1 MSADSGVGSGADV
14 RFLLSGYYGFGNL
27 GDEALLQVIVE
38 QLRARWPHCAVDVLS
53 GDPAATARTYGVEA
67 TPRMDLARVR
77 GAIEAADVV
86 LSGGGGLLQNVT
98 SLKSLLYYSGVI
110 RSAIRAGKPTMVF
123 AQSIGPLDFW
133 GRAMV
138 RNFCKGLRAATVRD
152 ERSRTLLHALLPDV
166 PVERTAD
173 PVFLFEPGGDPLDLA
188 AEGLAGDDA
197 PMVVISVRKWQGADA
212 TARAMANAV
221 DHLAGRHGAR
231 VAFLPLGGPPDAE
244 IATTIIRRCA
254 STPVLLP
261 DYPLGQAAQVIG
273 RASLVIGMRLHALI
287 IAARLGVPFV
297 ALPYDP
303 KVTALLE
310 DLRYPAGPLFVPGR
324 PLPPGDEIARRLDD
338 AWARRAELASHLESV
353 RPEIEQLAER
363 NFDVLDDLVAGTA
376 HKAAGAEG
384 SAGG

>member
-1 MSADSGVGSGADV
+1 MTAAAGARTADM

-38 QLRARWPHCAVDVLS
+38 QLRARWPDCMVDVLS

-77 GAIEAADVV
+77 SAIDAADVV

-138 RNFCKGLRAATVRD
+138 RNFCKGLQAATVRD
-152 ERSRTLLHALLPDV
+152 ERSRTLLHALLPGV

-173 PVFLFEPGGDPLDLA
+173 PVFLFEPGGEPLDLA
-188 AEGLAGDDA
+188 AEGLADGDA
-197 PMVVISVRKWQGADA
+197 PLVVVSVRKWQGADA
-212 TARAMANAV
+212 TAQAMANAV

-244 IATTIIRRCA
+244 VATTIIRRCA

-273 RASLVIGMRLHALI
+273 RASLVIGMRLHALV
-287 IAARLGVPFV
+287 IAARLGVPFL

-303 KVTALLE
+303 KVSALLE
-310 DLRYPAGPLFVPGR
+310 DLRYPAGPLFVPGT
-324 PLPPGDEIARRLDD
+324 PPPPADEIARRLDD
-338 AWARRAELASHLESV
+338 AWSRRSELAAHLESV

-363 NFDVLDDLVAGTA
+363 NFDVLNELVTRTA
-376 HKAAGAEG
+376 HKAAGAER
-384 SAGG
+384 

>member
-1 MSADSGVGSGADV
+1 MTPAAGAGT

-38 QLRARWPHCAVDVLS
+38 RLRARWPACAVDVLS
-53 GDPAATARTYGVEA
+53 GDPAATARAYGVEA

-77 GAIEAADVV
+77 SAIDAADVV

-152 ERSRTLLHALLPDV
+152 ERSRTLLRSLLPGV

-173 PVFLFEPGGDPLDLA
+173 PVFLFEPGGEPLDLA

-197 PMVVISVRKWQGADA
+197 PLVVVSVRKWQGAEA
-212 TARAMANAV
+212 TAHAMASVV

-244 IATTIIRRCA
+244 VATTIIRRCA
-254 STPVLLP
+254 STP
-261 DYPLGQAAQVIG
+261 GAAPRLSPRPSGAGDRARVARDRDALARADHRRAAG
-273 RASLVIGMRLHALI
+273 RAVPGAAVRSEGDG
-287 IAARLGVPFV
+287 AARGP
-297 ALPYDP
+297 ALS
-303 KVTALLE
+303 
-310 DLRYPAGPLFVPGR
+310 RRPAVR
-324 PLPPGDEIARRLDD
+324 ARAVRC
-338 AWARRAELASHLESV
+338 RRATRSCAASTMHG
-353 RPEIEQLAER
+353 R
-363 NFDVLDDLVAGTA
+363 
-376 HKAAGAEG
+376 AATSWPHTWRACDRRSNGWPNAT
-384 SAGG
+384 STCSTSS